1 MEEKNLHVEEGALKV
16 TKLTLYEAVAII
28 VGANVG
34 SGILGLAYSSRLAG
48 WPILVLWLAVAGLF
62 TTFSMLYVAES
73 ALRTKK
79 PLQLPGL
86 AEKYVGKVGS
96 VLIFISVCANS
107 IGCMVAYTTG
117 SGNILCTLLGLP
129 NWAGSLLFTV
139 PCVLVVW
146 FGLKATGLWE
156 KFMSTGMVVLLG
168 IIVIASFLSG
178 KADVSRAVYANWTYA
193 VPLLSSAIFCYIA
206 QYAVPELARGMRH
219 TPKKLPVAIILG
231 MFITGVLL
239 AVVPL
244 AVLSLTGAEEVTQ
257 VATLAWGQALGTWA
271 LYTANIFALCAMM
284 TSYWAVGGSMLTNI
298 VDMFKLKDDPRIT
311 KVGKFIRKTSID
323 ELPQFFNVLRGDMS
337 LVGTRPPTVDEF
349 KKYEGY
355 HKRRL
360 SMKPGITGMWQ
371 VSGRN
376 NVSDFEDVVKL
387 DLDYIDNWNIGL
399 DFKILFKTIGIVFG
413 HKGAT

>member
-156 KFMSTGMVVLLG
+156 KFMSTGMGVLLG

-298 VDMFKLKDDPRIT
+298 VDMFKLKDEKDT
-311 KVGKFIRKTSID
+311 KTRLIAIACTVLPPFILAYAGLVSFVDAIGWAGTFGGVIMSIVPVLMLNNARKK
-323 ELPQFFNVLRGDMS
+323 GDIEPEWKCGWYAHPAVQGMIIVIFS
-337 LVGTRPPTVDEF
+337 LAAIYF
-349 KKYEGY
+349 IC
-355 HKRRL
+355 
-360 SMKPGITGMWQ
+360 SM
-371 VSGRN
+371 
-376 NVSDFEDVVKL
+376 
-387 DLDYIDNWNIGL
+387 
-399 DFKILFKTIGIVFG
+399 IGILPAG
-413 HKGAT
+413 W

>member
-146 FGLKATGLWE
+146 FGLKATGLLE

-298 VDMFKLKDDPRIT
+298 VDMFKLKDEKDT
-311 KVGKFIRKTSID
+311 KTRLIAIACTVLPPFILAYAGLVSFVDAIGWAGTFGGVIMSIVPVLMLNNARKK
-323 ELPQFFNVLRGDMS
+323 GDIEPEWKCGWYAHPAVQGMIIVIFS
-337 LVGTRPPTVDEF
+337 LAAIYF
-349 KKYEGY
+349 IC
-355 HKRRL
+355 
-360 SMKPGITGMWQ
+360 SM
-371 VSGRN
+371 
-376 NVSDFEDVVKL
+376 
-387 DLDYIDNWNIGL
+387 
-399 DFKILFKTIGIVFG
+399 IGILPAG
-413 HKGAT
+413 W

>member
-206 QYAVPELARGMRH
+206 QVCRA
-219 TPKKLPVAIILG
+219 
-231 MFITGVLL
+231 
-239 AVVPL
+239 
-244 AVLSLTGAEEVTQ
+244 
-257 VATLAWGQALGTWA
+257 
-271 LYTANIFALCAMM
+271 
-284 TSYWAVGGSMLTNI
+284 
-298 VDMFKLKDDPRIT
+298 
-311 KVGKFIRKTSID
+311 
-323 ELPQFFNVLRGDMS
+323 
-337 LVGTRPPTVDEF
+337 
-349 KKYEGY
+349 
-355 HKRRL
+355 
-360 SMKPGITGMWQ
+360 
-371 VSGRN
+371 
-376 NVSDFEDVVKL
+376 
-387 DLDYIDNWNIGL
+387 
-399 DFKILFKTIGIVFG
+399 
-413 HKGAT
+413 

>member
-298 VDMFKLKDDPRIT
+298 VDMFKLKDEMDT
-311 KVGKFIRKTSID
+311 KTRLIAIACTVLPPFILAYAGLVSFVDAIGWAGTFGGVIMSIVPVLMLNNARKK
-323 ELPQFFNVLRGDMS
+323 GDIEPEWKCGWYAHPAVQGMIIVIFS
-337 LVGTRPPTVDEF
+337 LAAIYF
-349 KKYEGY
+349 IC
-355 HKRRL
+355 
-360 SMKPGITGMWQ
+360 SM
-371 VSGRN
+371 
-376 NVSDFEDVVKL
+376 
-387 DLDYIDNWNIGL
+387 
-399 DFKILFKTIGIVFG
+399 IGILPAG
-413 HKGAT
+413 W

>member
-298 VDMFKLKDDPRIT
+298 VDMFKLKDEKDT
-311 KVGKFIRKTSID
+311 KTRLIAIACTVLPPFILAYAGLVNFVDAIGWAGTFGGVIMSIVPVLMLNNARKK
-323 ELPQFFNVLRGDMS
+323 GDIEPEWKCGWYAHPAVQGMIIVIFS
-337 LVGTRPPTVDEF
+337 LAAIYF
-349 KKYEGY
+349 IC
-355 HKRRL
+355 
-360 SMKPGITGMWQ
+360 SM
-371 VSGRN
+371 
-376 NVSDFEDVVKL
+376 
-387 DLDYIDNWNIGL
+387 
-399 DFKILFKTIGIVFG
+399 IGILPAG
-413 HKGAT
+413 W

>member
-34 SGILGLAYSSRLAG
+34 SGILGLAYSSPLAG

-298 VDMFKLKDDPRIT
+298 VDMFKLKDEKDT
-311 KVGKFIRKTSID
+311 KTRLIAIACTVLPPFILAYAGLVSFVDAIGWAGTFGGVIMSIVPVLMLNNARKK
-323 ELPQFFNVLRGDMS
+323 GDIEPEWKCGWYAHPAVQGMIIVIFS
-337 LVGTRPPTVDEF
+337 LAAIYF
-349 KKYEGY
+349 IC
-355 HKRRL
+355 
-360 SMKPGITGMWQ
+360 SM
-371 VSGRN
+371 
-376 NVSDFEDVVKL
+376 
-387 DLDYIDNWNIGL
+387 
-399 DFKILFKTIGIVFG
+399 IGILPAG
-413 HKGAT
+413 W

>member
-28 VGANVG
+28 VGANA
-34 SGILGLAYSSRLAG
+34 GILGLAYSSRLAG

-298 VDMFKLKDDPRIT
+298 VDMFKLKDEKDT
-311 KVGKFIRKTSID
+311 KTRLIAIACTVLPPFILAYAGLVSFVDAIGWAGTFGGVIMSIVPVLMLNNARKK
-323 ELPQFFNVLRGDMS
+323 GDIEPEWKCGWYAHPAVQGMIIVIFS
-337 LVGTRPPTVDEF
+337 LAAIYF
-349 KKYEGY
+349 IC
-355 HKRRL
+355 
-360 SMKPGITGMWQ
+360 SM
-371 VSGRN
+371 
-376 NVSDFEDVVKL
+376 
-387 DLDYIDNWNIGL
+387 
-399 DFKILFKTIGIVFG
+399 IGILPAG
-413 HKGAT
+413 W

>member
-298 VDMFKLKDDPRIT
+298 VDMFKLKDEKDT
-311 KVGKFIRKTSID
+311 KTRLIAIACTVLPPFILAYAGLVSFVDAIGWAGTFGGAIMSIVPVLMLNNARKK
-323 ELPQFFNVLRGDMS
+323 GDIEPEWKCGWYAHPAVQGMIIVIFS
-337 LVGTRPPTVDEF
+337 LAAIYF
-349 KKYEGY
+349 IC
-355 HKRRL
+355 
-360 SMKPGITGMWQ
+360 SM
-371 VSGRN
+371 
-376 NVSDFEDVVKL
+376 
-387 DLDYIDNWNIGL
+387 
-399 DFKILFKTIGIVFG
+399 IGILPAG
-413 HKGAT
+413 W

>member
-298 VDMFKLKDDPRIT
+298 VDMFKLKDEKDT
-311 KVGKFIRKTSID
+311 KTRLIAIACTVLPPFILAYAGLVSVVDAIGWAGTFGGVIMSIVPVLMLNNARKK
-323 ELPQFFNVLRGDMS
+323 GDIEPEWKCGWYAHPAVQGMIIVIFS
-337 LVGTRPPTVDEF
+337 LAAIYF
-349 KKYEGY
+349 IC
-355 HKRRL
+355 
-360 SMKPGITGMWQ
+360 SM
-371 VSGRN
+371 
-376 NVSDFEDVVKL
+376 
-387 DLDYIDNWNIGL
+387 
-399 DFKILFKTIGIVFG
+399 IGILPAG
-413 HKGAT
+413 W

>member
-96 VLIFISVCANS
+96 VLIFISVCAIS

-298 VDMFKLKDDPRIT
+298 VDMFKLKDEKDSKTRLIAIACTVLPP
-311 KVGKFIRKTSID
+311 FILAYAGLVSFVDAIGWAGTFGGVIMSIVPVLMLNNARKK
-323 ELPQFFNVLRGDMS
+323 GDIEPEWKCGWYAHPAVQGMIIVIFS
-337 LVGTRPPTVDEF
+337 LAAIYF
-349 KKYEGY
+349 IC
-355 HKRRL
+355 
-360 SMKPGITGMWQ
+360 SM
-371 VSGRN
+371 
-376 NVSDFEDVVKL
+376 
-387 DLDYIDNWNIGL
+387 
-399 DFKILFKTIGIVFG
+399 IGILPAG
-413 HKGAT
+413 W

>member
-96 VLIFISVCANS
+96 FLIFISVCANS

-298 VDMFKLKDDPRIT
+298 VDMFKLKDEKDT
-311 KVGKFIRKTSID
+311 KTRLIAIACTVLPPFILAYAGLVSFVDAIGWAGTFGGVIMSIVPVLMLNNARKK
-323 ELPQFFNVLRGDMS
+323 GDIEPEWKCGWYAHPAVQGMIIVIFS
-337 LVGTRPPTVDEF
+337 LAAIYF
-349 KKYEGY
+349 IC
-355 HKRRL
+355 
-360 SMKPGITGMWQ
+360 SM
-371 VSGRN
+371 
-376 NVSDFEDVVKL
+376 
-387 DLDYIDNWNIGL
+387 
-399 DFKILFKTIGIVFG
+399 IGILPAG
-413 HKGAT
+413 W

>member
-129 NWAGSLLFTV
+129 NWAGSLLFTG

-298 VDMFKLKDDPRIT
+298 VDMFKLKDEKDT
-311 KVGKFIRKTSID
+311 KTRLIAIACTVLPPFILAYAGLVSFVDAIGWAGTFGGVIMSIVPVLMLNNARKK
-323 ELPQFFNVLRGDMS
+323 GDIEPEWKCGWYAHPAVQGMIIVIFS
-337 LVGTRPPTVDEF
+337 LAAIYF
-349 KKYEGY
+349 IC
-355 HKRRL
+355 
-360 SMKPGITGMWQ
+360 SM
-371 VSGRN
+371 
-376 NVSDFEDVVKL
+376 
-387 DLDYIDNWNIGL
+387 
-399 DFKILFKTIGIVFG
+399 IGILPAG
-413 HKGAT
+413 W